1 MLTVINLSKQIGN
14 FYLNNVNF
22 KVNKGEY
29 FVLLGPSGSGKS
41 LLLEIIAGLQKPD
54 QGKITL
60 NNVNI
65 TEEKIQ
71 KRKVGIVFQDYAL
84 FPHMTVYENIIFSL
98 SKKESKQNTIK
109 ELLKLLSIEHLLNR
123 KPSSLSGGEKQ
134 RVALA
139 RALAA
144 KPLLLLLDEPLA
156 STDAMLKAEIRALL
170 RNINKL
176 GQTVIHVTHDY
187 QDAITL
193 SSKIGILNNGTL
205 EDIGTTSEIFL
216 KPKSLFIAKLMG
228 IKNFF
233 PAKIISED
241 ENNQI
246 KVVSIPENIEIKLVT
261 EFSCGKEGWI
271 IINSE
276 DIVISLEYNKVSSN
290 NQFKG
295 KIVEIV
301 PILNS
306 IEVIIE
312 ASGIWAALVTYEAA
326 YRLNLKENMEVWIS
340 FKSVAVKFVPN

>member
-123 KPSSLSGGEKQ
+123 KP
-134 RVALA
+134 
-139 RALAA
+139 
-144 KPLLLLLDEPLA
+144 
-156 STDAMLKAEIRALL
+156 
-170 RNINKL
+170 
-176 GQTVIHVTHDY
+176 
-187 QDAITL
+187 
-193 SSKIGILNNGTL
+193 
-205 EDIGTTSEIFL
+205 
-216 KPKSLFIAKLMG
+216 
-228 IKNFF
+228 
-233 PAKIISED
+233 
-241 ENNQI
+241 
-246 KVVSIPENIEIKLVT
+246 
-261 EFSCGKEGWI
+261 
-271 IINSE
+271 
-276 DIVISLEYNKVSSN
+276 
-290 NQFKG
+290 
-295 KIVEIV
+295 
-301 PILNS
+301 
-306 IEVIIE
+306 
-312 ASGIWAALVTYEAA
+312 
-326 YRLNLKENMEVWIS
+326 
-340 FKSVAVKFVPN
+340 